1 MGCTLPFRQ
10 KDLIPTLAGLC
21 TVSSMS
27 RDRARIREAS
37 CVLGRGRY
45 EFSQLL
51 QCPPQPGAMFMHQGV
66 LQSTSG
72 GSPLDSSRRRS
83 CSTLPASITLF
94 ICLAGTSKACCRP
107 DYLRQTLDSL
117 SQLAGLERMA
127 VYISQDGDNSA
138 VAAVVQG
145 FAADALAPPR
155 TRAFQHW
162 QRKRNPQLG
171 AHQASVLLAGVLS
184 CIWLA
189 MPECVC

>member
-1 MGCTLPFRQ
+1 M
-10 KDLIPTLAGLC
+10 
-21 TVSSMS
+21 
-27 RDRARIREAS
+27 
-37 CVLGRGRY
+37 LGRGRC
-45 EFSQLL
+45 EFSHSCCSAHDNLAP
-51 QCPPQPGAMFMHQGV
+51 C
-66 LQSTSG
+66 SCIKEC
-72 GSPLDSSRRRS
+72 
-83 CSTLPASITLF
+83 CSTFHASITLF
-94 ICLAGTSKACCRP
+94 ICLAGTAGQPVQPCCRP

-145 FAADALAPPR
+145 FTADALAPPR

-184 CIWLA
+184 GIWLA

>member
-1 MGCTLPFRQ
+1 MSSHSCCSAHHNLAPCSCIKECCSPPVVVALLTAAGVGPAAPF
-10 KDLIPTLAGLC
+10 PHPSLC
-21 TVSSMS
+21 SYAWQAPVK
-27 RDRARIREAS
+27 
-37 CVLGRGRY
+37 
-45 EFSQLL
+45 
-51 QCPPQPGAMFMHQGV
+51 P
-66 LQSTSG
+66 
-72 GSPLDSSRRRS
+72 
-83 CSTLPASITLF
+83 
-94 ICLAGTSKACCRP
+94 CCRP